1 MEDPLSTSSDPQSP
15 RNPAGRAQPSTQE
28 IPVVQPTGATATQ
41 QVTADGAPQPT
52 GPVDFVPGL
61 PGVGTLPPPPP
72 PVHATAAPPPLVPA
86 TGPQPAAAPGPATS
100 APQSLE
106 DRLLSAGQG
115 TAKKRRTRGKLDRKA
130 LAGLVLAAL
139 SVVLLELGLTLGF
152 GGESYWSTGT
162 LWSAFATVAGA
173 PGVLAVAPVSPG
185 AAALGLLAFAAFY
198 PAGNRSRSG
207 PAWRVAAAGV
217 VGLAVFWLLVVLPDV
232 DTDRGFLLTA
242 ALGCLGVALWIGPR
256 PKG

>member
-61 PGVGTLPPPPP
+61 PGVGTPPPPPP
-72 PVHATAAPPPLVPA
+72 PVHATTAPPPPVPA

-152 GGESYWSTGT
+152 GGKSYWSTVT
-162 LWSAFATVAGA
+162 LWSAFATV
-173 PGVLAVAPVSPG
+173 

-217 VGLAVFWLLVVLPDV
+217 VGLAVFWLLVVLPDA

>member
-1 MEDPLSTSSDPQSP
+1 MEDPLSTSSYPQSP

-72 PVHATAAPPPLVPA
+72 PVHATAAPPPPVPA

-106 DRLLSAGQG
+106 DRLLAGGQG

-130 LAGLVLAAL
+130 LAGLLLAAL

-152 GGESYWSTGT
+152 GGKSYWSTVT
-162 LWSAFATVAGA
+162 LWSAFATV
-173 PGVLAVAPVSPG
+173 

-217 VGLAVFWLLVVLPDV
+217 VGLAVFWLLVVLPDA

>member
-1 MEDPLSTSSDPQSP
+1 
-15 RNPAGRAQPSTQE
+15 
-28 IPVVQPTGATATQ
+28 
-41 QVTADGAPQPT
+41 
-52 GPVDFVPGL
+52 
-61 PGVGTLPPPPP
+61 
-72 PVHATAAPPPLVPA
+72 
-86 TGPQPAAAPGPATS
+86 
-100 APQSLE
+100 
-106 DRLLSAGQG
+106 
-115 TAKKRRTRGKLDRKA
+115 

-152 GGESYWSTGT
+152 GGKSYWSTVT
-162 LWSAFATVAGA
+162 LWSAFATV
-173 PGVLAVAPVSPG
+173 

>member
-52 GPVDFVPGL
+52 GPGDFVPGL
-61 PGVGTLPPPPP
+61 PGVGPLPPPPP
-72 PVHATAAPPPLVPA
+72 PVHATAAPPPPVPA

-100 APQSLE
+100 APESLE
-106 DRLLSAGQG
+106 DRLLAGGQG
-115 TAKKRRTRGKLDRKA
+115 TPKKRRTRGKLDRKA

-139 SVVLLELGLTLGF
+139 SVILLELGLTLGF
-152 GGESYWSTGT
+152 GGKSYWSTVT
-162 LWSAFATVAGA
+162 LWSAFATV
-173 PGVLAVAPVSPG
+173 

-207 PAWRVAAAGV
+207 PAWRVAAAR
-217 VGLAVFWLLVVLPDV
+217 VGARPLFWLLVVLPDV

>member
-61 PGVGTLPPPPP
+61 PGVGTPPPPPP
-72 PVHATAAPPPLVPA
+72 PVHATAAPPPPVPA

-152 GGESYWSTGT
+152 GGKSYWSTVT
-162 LWSAFATVAGA
+162 LWSAFATV
-173 PGVLAVAPVSPG
+173 

>member
-72 PVHATAAPPPLVPA
+72 PVHATAAPPPPVPA

-152 GGESYWSTGT
+152 GGKSYWSTVT
-162 LWSAFATVAGA
+162 LWSAFATV
-173 PGVLAVAPVSPG
+173 

-217 VGLAVFWLLVVLPDV
+217 VGLAVFWLLVVLPDA

>member
-72 PVHATAAPPPLVPA
+72 PVHATAAPPPPVPA

-152 GGESYWSTGT
+152 GGKSYWSTVT
-162 LWSAFATVAGA
+162 LWSAFATV
-173 PGVLAVAPVSPG
+173 

>member
-61 PGVGTLPPPPP
+61 PGVGTPPPPPP
-72 PVHATAAPPPLVPA
+72 PVHATAAPPPPVPA

-152 GGESYWSTGT
+152 GGKSYWSTVT
-162 LWSAFATVAGA
+162 LWSAFATV
-173 PGVLAVAPVSPG
+173 

-217 VGLAVFWLLVVLPDV
+217 VGLAVFWLLVVLPDA